1 MTEKVVRG
9 EMISGSKKDR
19 ERGSEKTTPRQC
31 ERKKK
36 TIKRKGE
43 RAGKEEVEMCVI
55 DR

>member
-36 TIKRKGE
+36 TIKRKVKE
-43 RAGKEEVEMCVI
+43 RGK
-55 DR
+55 RK